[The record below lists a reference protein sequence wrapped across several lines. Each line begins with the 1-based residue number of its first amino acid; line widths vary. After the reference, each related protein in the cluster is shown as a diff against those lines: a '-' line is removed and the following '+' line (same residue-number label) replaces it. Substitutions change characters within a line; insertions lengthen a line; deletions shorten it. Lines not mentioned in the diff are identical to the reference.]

1 MAGQTGGRT
10 TYCPAYQVTGGRC
23 KVKILCERQS
33 EPDVLRR
40 LLRQLDADPGV
51 ASVLVLAA
59 DGNGWTPESIDEIL
73 KSATKPVFGG
83 LFPQILHD
91 MERLE
96 RGVVA
101 VGLPEAVKL
110 TVIEGLSDAETDFV
124 DAIER
129 AFTDIG
135 EGGTMF
141 VLVDGFS
148 RRISALIDALFDT
161 FGLGINYLGGGGG
174 SLSLVQKPCVITPSG
189 LKRDAAL
196 LAYLDRPSGVG
207 VAHGWGA
214 ISTAF
219 RVTEA
224 NSNTVVSL
232 DWRPAYEVYREIVES
247 HSQRR
252 FGDNNFFAIAKSYP
266 LGIAKLGNEVVVRD
280 PIMARGDQLVC
291 VGEVPVGTFV
301 QILHGSPDT
310 LMAAA
315 VHARESARSSFGTG
329 KPGLEL
335 FVDCISRVLFLE
347 GDFDLEMKA
356 ARIPDLPMVG
366 VLSIGEIANSGQ
378 DYLEFYNKTAVVA
391 LL

>member
-33 EPDVLRR
+33 EPDVLRG
-40 LLRQLDADPGV
+40 LLRQLDADPEV

-59 DGNGWTPESIDEIL
+59 DGNGWTPDSIDEIL
-73 KSATKPVFGG
+73 KSSTKQVFGG
-83 LFPQILHD
+83 LFPQVLHG

-96 RGVVA
+96 HGVVA

-110 TVIEGLSDAETDFV
+110 TVIEGLSDPETDFV

-129 AFTDIG
+129 AFPDIG

-189 LKRDAAL
+189 LKQDAAL

-224 NSNTVVSL
+224 NSNTVISL
-232 DWRPAYEVYREIVES
+232 DWRPAFEVYREIVES
-247 HSQRR
+247 HSKQR
-252 FGDNNFFAIAKSYP
+252 FGDDNFFAIAKSYP

-280 PIMARGDQLVC
+280 PIMAHGNHLVC

-301 QILHGSPDT
+301 QILHGNQDT

-315 VHARESARSSFGTG
+315 VHARESAQHSFGTG
-329 KPGLEL
+329 QPSLEL

-391 LL
+391 LV

>member
-1 MAGQTGGRT
+1 M
-10 TYCPAYQVTGGRC
+10 
-23 KVKILCERQS
+23 KILCERQS
-33 EPDVLRR
+33 EPDLLRGLLRR
-40 LLRQLDADPGV
+40 LEADPEV
-51 ASVLVLAA
+51 ASVLILAA
-59 DGNGWTPESIDEIL
+59 DGNGWTPDAIDEIL
-73 KSATKPVFGG
+73 KSSAKQVFGG
-83 LFPQILHD
+83 LFPQILHG

-101 VGLPEAVKL
+101 VGLPQAVNL
-110 TVIEGLSDAETDFV
+110 TVIEGLSAPGTDFV
-124 DAIER
+124 GAIER
-129 AFTDIG
+129 AFPDIG
-135 EGGTMF
+135 DDGTMF

-148 RRISALIDALFDT
+148 RRISAVIDALFDS

-174 SLSLVQKPCVITPSG
+174 SLSLVQKPCVITPNG
-189 LKRDAAL
+189 LKQDAVV

-214 ISTAF
+214 ISAAF

-224 NSNTVVSL
+224 NSNVVISL
-232 DWRPAYEVYREIVES
+232 DWRPAYEVYREIVEP
-247 HSQRR
+247 HSQQR
-252 FGDNNFFAIAKSYP
+252 FGNDNFFAIAKAYP

-280 PIMARGDQLVC
+280 PIMADGNNLVC
-291 VGEVPVGTFV
+291 VGEVPVGAFV
-301 QILHGSPDT
+301 QVLHGNRDT

-315 VHARESARSSFGTG
+315 VHARESARSSFGPE
-329 KPGLEL
+329 KPSLEL

-391 LL
+391 LI

>member
-1 MAGQTGGRT
+1 M
-10 TYCPAYQVTGGRC
+10 
-23 KVKILCERQS
+23 L
-33 EPDVLRR
+33 
-40 LLRQLDADPGV
+40 
-51 ASVLVLAA
+51 
-59 DGNGWTPESIDEIL
+59 
-73 KSATKPVFGG
+73 
-83 LFPQILHD
+83 
-91 MERLE
+91 
-96 RGVVA
+96 
-101 VGLPEAVKL
+101 
-110 TVIEGLSDAETDFV
+110 
-124 DAIER
+124 
-129 AFTDIG
+129 
-135 EGGTMF
+135 

-161 FGLGINYLGGGGG
+161 FGLAINYLGGGGG
-174 SLSLVQKPCVITPSG
+174 SLSLAQKPCVITPNG

-196 LAYLDRPSGVG
+196 LAYLDRASGVG

-224 NSNTVVSL
+224 NSNLVISL
-232 DWRPAYEVYREIVES
+232 DWRPAFEVYREIVEA
-247 HSQRR
+247 HSKRR
-252 FGDNNFFAIAKSYP
+252 FSDDNFFAIAKSYP

-280 PIMARGDQLVC
+280 PIMADGDKLVC

-301 QILHGSPDT
+301 QILHGDRET

-315 VHARESARSSFGTG
+315 VHARQSAQNSFGAR
-329 KPGLEL
+329 KPSLEL

-391 LL
+391 LM